1 MAPKSKLKKLHM
13 FLINPDLTRVRYM
26 IRKAKKGVYEATT
39 NYYGGGGGGVCG
51 PTTIILYFF
60 TNYGR
65 ENERMTVTTTRLE
78 GQRANNIIGT
88 ITI

>member
-1 MAPKSKLKKLHM
+1 
-13 FLINPDLTRVRYM
+13 M

-39 NYYGGGGGGVCG
+39 NYYGGGGMCG

-65 ENERMTVTTTRLE
+65 ENERMTVTTTRLADN
-78 GQRANNIIGT
+78 RSTNIIGSIT
-88 ITI
+88 IT

>member
-1 MAPKSKLKKLHM
+1 
-13 FLINPDLTRVRYM
+13 M

-39 NYYGGGGGGVCG
+39 NYYGSGSAGVCG

-65 ENERMTVTTTRLE
+65 ENERMVVTTTRLD
-78 GQRANNIIGT
+78 GQKSTNIIGT